1 MKTNAGG
8 FSMNRRRF
16 ATSVFGSAIFCM
28 SLARA
33 GYPQTFYEGK
43 TITIIQ
49 GRGPGGTG
57 DLRVKA
63 VIPFLKKY
71 LPGQATIV
79 SEYMTG
85 GGGTKA
91 ANHIYRN
98 APRDGLTIG
107 NVGGGLVPNAI
118 FGESGVLYEI
128 DKLIFL
134 GSTNG
139 AQHYVFYTHRA
150 AALNSLEKLRAA
162 AQVRIGA
169 PSVGGELYTMGR
181 IFAYFL
187 GLKDPR
193 FVLGYNPAEL
203 DLAIEQREIDARAQT
218 VAPLLRQKSHWI
230 QKGMLDFHAI
240 VEIPKGLRHP
250 KFGRLPE
257 LESFANSNKERQLLT
272 LFRNVRL
279 FGTSYFLPPGVPEDR
294 AKILQDAFTK
304 AFRDPEFEKEFK
316 KLTGEEAEA
325 LTVGEMKKALSEI
338 PRDAEVISFFK
349 KFAGPDPLPRR

>member
-1 MKTNAGG
+1 
-8 FSMNRRRF
+8 MNCRRVLLF
-16 ATSVFGSAIFCM
+16 VGITIFCM
-28 SLARA
+28 SLSSV
-33 GYPQTFYEGK
+33 GYSQAFYEGK

-71 LPGQATIV
+71 IPGQPAIMN
-79 SEYMTG
+79 EYMEG

-91 ANHIYRN
+91 ANHVYRN
-98 APRDGLTIG
+98 APRDGLTIA

-118 FGESGVLYEI
+118 FGESGVLYDV

-139 AQHYVFYTHRA
+139 AQHYVFYTHKA
-150 AALNSLEKLRAA
+150 AALNSLDKLRTSK
-162 AQVRIGA
+162 QLRIGA

-187 GLKDPR
+187 GVKDPK

-203 DLAIEQREIDARAQT
+203 DMAFEQREIDARAQT
-218 VAPLLRQKSHWI
+218 ADPLIRQKSAWV
-230 QKGMLDFHAI
+230 QKGLLDFHAI
-240 VEIPKGLRHP
+240 VEIPKGLQHP
-250 KFGRLPE
+250 QFAQLPE
-257 LESFANSNKERQLLT
+257 LESFAKSEKDRKLLM

-279 FGTSYFLPPGVPEDR
+279 FGTSFFLPPDVPEEA
-294 AKILQDAFTK
+294 AKLLQNAFTK
-304 AFRDPEFEKEFK
+304 TFADPEFVKSFK
-316 KLTGEEAEA
+316 KLTGEEPAA
-325 LTVGEMKKALSEI
+325 LAVDEMKKAFREI
-338 PRDAEVISFFK
+338 PRDAETIAFFK
-349 KFAGPDPLPRR
+349 AFSGPGSLPAR

>member
-1 MKTNAGG
+1 
-8 FSMNRRRF
+8 MNLRPF
-16 ATSVFGSAIFCM
+16 LSVLFGTAILCVT
-28 SLARA
+28 LVGP
-33 GYPQTFYEGK
+33 GYAQVFYEGK

-71 LPGQATIV
+71 IPGQPTIIN
-79 SEYMTG
+79 EYMIG

-91 ANHIYRN
+91 ANHIYRV
-98 APRDGLTIG
+98 ASRDGLTIG

-118 FGESGVLYEI
+118 FGESGVLYDV

-139 AQHYVFYTHRA
+139 AQHYVFYTHKA
-150 AALNSLEKLRAA
+150 AALNSLEKLRGA

-169 PSVGGELYTMGR
+169 PSVGGELYIMGR

-187 GLKDPR
+187 GMKDPR

-203 DLAIEQREIDARAQT
+203 DVAIEQREIDGRAQT
-218 VAPLLRQKSHWI
+218 ADPLLRQKADWI
-230 QKGMLDFHAI
+230 QKGLLDFHAI
-240 VEIPKGLRHP
+240 VEIPKGLKHP
-250 KFGRLPE
+250 QFSRLPE
-257 LESFANSNKERQLLT
+257 LESFANSSKERQLLT

-279 FGTSYFLPPGVPEDR
+279 FGTSYFLPPGVPEER
-294 AKILQDAFTK
+294 VEILQDAFTK
-304 AFRDPEFEKEFK
+304 AFADPEFEKEFK
-316 KLTGEEAEA
+316 KLTGEEAAA
-325 LTVGEMKKALSEI
+325 LAVEEMKKAFRDI
-338 PRDAEVISFFK
+338 PRDADVISFFK
-349 KFAGPDPLPRR
+349 KFAGPDPLPKR

>member
-1 MKTNAGG
+1 LG
-8 FSMNRRRF
+8 R
-16 ATSVFGSAIFCM
+16 V
-28 SLARA
+28 
-33 GYPQTFYEGK
+33 GYSQPVYEGK

-71 LPGQATIV
+71 IPGQPAIV

-98 APRDGLTIG
+98 ASRDGLTIG

-118 FGESGVLYEI
+118 FGESGVLYDI

-139 AQHYVFYTHRA
+139 AQHYVFYTHKA
-150 AALNSLEKLRAA
+150 AGLNSLEKLRSA

-187 GLKDPR
+187 GMREPR

-203 DLAIEQREIDARAQT
+203 DMAFEQREIDGRAQT
-218 VAPLLRQKSHWI
+218 ADPLLRQKSNLI
-230 QKGMLDFHAI
+230 QKGLLDFHAI
-240 VEIPKGLRHP
+240 VEIPKGLKHP
-250 KFGRLPE
+250 QFGRL
-257 LESFANSNKERQLLT
+257 LDLDSLAKSNKERQLLT

-279 FGTSYFLPPGVPEDR
+279 FGTSYFLPPGVPEER
-294 AKILQDAFTK
+294 VSVLQSAFTK
-304 AFRDPEFEKEFK
+304 TFSDPVFEKEFN
-316 KLTGEEAEA
+316 KLTGADAAA
-325 LTVGEMKKALSEI
+325 LAVEEMKKAFAEI
-338 PRDAEVISFFK
+338 PRDAETISFLK
-349 KFAGPDPLPRR
+349 KFAGPDALPKR

>member
-1 MKTNAGG
+1 MKTSAGG
-8 FSMNRRRF
+8 LSMNRLRF
-16 ATSVFGSAIFCM
+16 VAGIFETVIFCL
-28 SLARA
+28 SVGRV
-33 GYPQTFYEGK
+33 GYSQPIYEGK

-71 LPGQATIV
+71 IPGQPTIV
-79 SEYMTG
+79 SEYMNG

-91 ANHIYRN
+91 ANHVYRN
-98 APRDGLTIG
+98 ASRDGLTMG

-118 FGESGVLYEI
+118 FGESGVLYDI

-134 GSTNG
+134 GTTNG
-139 AQHYVFYTHRA
+139 AQHYVFYTHKDA
-150 AALNSLEKLRAA
+150 GLNSLEKLRSA

-187 GLKDPR
+187 GMKDPR
-193 FVLGYNPAEL
+193 LVLGYNPAEL
-203 DLAIEQREIDARAQT
+203 DMAFEQREIDARAQT
-218 VAPLLRQKSHWI
+218 ADPLLRQKSDWI
-230 QKGMLDFHAI
+230 QKGLLDFHAI
-240 VEIPKGLRHP
+240 VEIPKGSKHSA
-250 KFGRLPE
+250 FSRLPE
-257 LESFANSNKERQLLT
+257 LESFANSNRDRQLLI

-294 AKILQDAFTK
+294 VKVLQNAFTK
-304 AFRDPEFEKEFK
+304 AFADPEFEKEFR
-316 KLTGEEAEA
+316 KLTGEDAEA
-325 LTVGEMKKALSEI
+325 LTVEELKKALSEI
-338 PRDAEVISFFK
+338 PRDTETISLFK
-349 KFAGPDPLPRR
+349 KFASADPLPRR

>member
-1 MKTNAGG
+1 MKLQRFVAG
-8 FSMNRRRF
+8 
-16 ATSVFGSAIFCM
+16 VFGAAILCVFWV
-28 SLARA
+28 RP
-33 GYPQTFYEGK
+33 GYPQAFYEGK

-49 GRGPGGTG
+49 GRGAGGTG

-71 LPGQATIV
+71 IPGQPTII

-91 ANHIYRN
+91 ANHIYKV
-98 APRDGLTIG
+98 ASRDGLTIG

-118 FGESGVLYEI
+118 FGESGVLYDL

-139 AQHYVFYTHRA
+139 TQHYVFYTHKA
-150 AALNSLEKLRAA
+150 AGLNSLEKLRGA

-187 GLKDPR
+187 GMKDPR
-193 FVLGYNPAEL
+193 FVLGYNPDEL
-203 DLAIEQREIDARAQT
+203 DIAIEQREIDARAQT
-218 VAPLLRQKSHWI
+218 ADPLLRQKSAWI
-230 QKGMLDFHAI
+230 RKGLLDFHAI
-240 VEIPKGLRHP
+240 VEIPKGLKHP
-250 KFGRLPE
+250 EFSRLPE
-257 LESFANSNKERQLLT
+257 LESLANSNKERQLLT

-279 FGTSYFLPPGVPEDR
+279 FGTSYFFPPGVPEER
-294 AKILQDAFTK
+294 VKVLQNAFTK
-304 AFRDPEFEKEFK
+304 SFTDPEFEKEFK
-316 KLTGEEAEA
+316 KLTGEEAQA
-325 LTVGEMKKALSEI
+325 LTVEEMKKAMSEI
-338 PRDAEVISFFK
+338 PRDTETISFFK
-349 KFAGPDPLPRR
+349 NFAGPDPLPRR

>member
-1 MKTNAGG
+1 
-8 FSMNRRRF
+8 MNRQWF
-16 ATSVFGSAIFCM
+16 VAGVFGAAVLCLSP
-28 SLARA
+28 ARP
-33 GYPQTFYEGK
+33 GYPQGFYEGK

-71 LPGQATIV
+71 IPGQPTIIND
-79 SEYMTG
+79 YMTG

-91 ANHIYRN
+91 ANHIYRV
-98 APRDGLTIG
+98 APRDGLTIA

-118 FGESGVLYEI
+118 FGESGVLYDI
-128 DKLIFL
+128 DKFIFL

-139 AQHYVFYTHRA
+139 AQHYVFYTHKA

-162 AQVRIGA
+162 SVRIGA

-193 FVLGYNPAEL
+193 FVLGYDPAEL
-203 DLAIEQREIDARAQT
+203 DVAIERREIDGRAQT
-218 VAPLLRQKSHWI
+218 ADPLLRQKSEWI

-240 VEIPKGLRHP
+240 VEIPKGLKHP
-250 KFGRLPE
+250 QFPRLPE
-257 LESFANSNKERQLLT
+257 LESFAKSNKERQLLM

-294 AKILQDAFTK
+294 VKILQNAFTK
-304 AFRDPEFEKEFK
+304 TFADPEFEKEFK
-316 KLTGEEAEA
+316 KLTGEESQA
-325 LTVGEMKKALSEI
+325 LTVEEMKKAMSEI
-338 PRDAEVISFFK
+338 PRDTEVISFFK
-349 KFAGPDPLPRR
+349 QFAGPDPLLRR